1 MCVTIEDSPPLRG
14 LPYRLPMQLPRFS
27 PLTLP
32 LASLLSGVSML
43 VVGIAL
49 LTVAI
54 GAQAGLAKYS
64 GLVTGMIM
72 SAYFAGFVYGTYAC
86 PGLIRRVGYIR
97 AFAVMASV
105 ASALPVLHA
114 LWTNPWFWG
123 LLRFTTGLCIV
134 GLYMVIESWLNVV
147 AGRESRGKVFA
158 AYMAVSGVS
167 TALGQWL
174 ILAGDRFG
182 FVPFAFA
189 SILFSFALVPTT
201 MTTIREPKQTN
212 APSMSLVR
220 LFAISPIGAI
230 ASMGSGLIS
239 GTFYS
244 LGNVFGKG
252 VGFSDSHTATFMAA
266 TILSGAAFQY
276 PVGHLSDRYD
286 RRWML
291 VWVCLI
297 SALLAAVGFYLAR
310 EYENL
315 LVMLGILYGAL
326 SFSIYGLSVAHTNDL
341 IEPSKVLETTGGLL
355 LLYGI
360 GATLGPTMA
369 GGMMDYLGPE
379 SLMLYFALVLL
390 GLAGT
395 VWYFTLG
402 QTARVAMPAPRS
414 DYVMMD
420 ASSQAALQMDPRAL
434 PQDVE

>member
-1 MCVTIEDSPPLRG
+1 
-14 LPYRLPMQLPRFS
+14 MQLPRFS

-54 GAQAGLAKYS
+54 GAQAGMAKYS

-182 FVPFAFA
+182 FMPFAFA

-201 MTTIREPKQTN
+201 MTTIREPKQTH

-252 VGFSDSHTATFMAA
+252 VGFTDSHTATFMAA

-291 VWVCLI
+291 IWVCLI
-297 SALLAAVGFYLAR
+297 SSLLAAVGFYLAR

-369 GGMMDYLGPE
+369 GGMMTIW
-379 SLMLYFALVLL
+379 AL
-390 GLAGT
+390 
-395 VWYFTLG
+395 
-402 QTARVAMPAPRS
+402 RV
-414 DYVMMD
+414 
-420 ASSQAALQMDPRAL
+420 
-434 PQDVE
+434 

>member
-1 MCVTIEDSPPLRG
+1 
-14 LPYRLPMQLPRFS
+14 
-27 PLTLP
+27 
-32 LASLLSGVSML
+32 
-43 VVGIAL
+43 
-49 LTVAI
+49 
-54 GAQAGLAKYS
+54 
-64 GLVTGMIM
+64 
-72 SAYFAGFVYGTYAC
+72 
-86 PGLIRRVGYIR
+86 
-97 AFAVMASV
+97 MASV

-123 LLRFTTGLCIV
+123 LLRFITGLCIV

-158 AYMAVSGVS
+158 AYMAVTGVS

-182 FVPFAFA
+182 FMPFAFV

-201 MTTIREPKQTN
+201 MTTIREPKQAH

-230 ASMGSGLIS
+230 ASMGAGLIS

-244 LGNVFGKG
+244 LGNVFGAG

-315 LVMLGILYGAL
+315 LVILGILYGAL

-390 GLAGT
+390 ALAGT
-395 VWYFTLG
+395 VRYFMLG
-402 QTARVAMPAPRS
+402 QSLHIETAAPRS

-434 PQDVE
+434 PQDAE

>member
-1 MCVTIEDSPPLRG
+1 
-14 LPYRLPMQLPRFS
+14 MQLPRFS

-32 LASLLSGVSML
+32 LASLLSGVSLL

-123 LLRFTTGLCIV
+123 LLRFITGLCIV

-158 AYMAVSGVS
+158 AYMAVTGVS

-182 FVPFAFA
+182 FMPFAFV

-201 MTTIREPKQTN
+201 MTTIREPKQAH

-230 ASMGSGLIS
+230 ASMGAGLIS

-244 LGNVFGKG
+244 LGNVFGAG

-315 LVMLGILYGAL
+315 LVILGILYGAL

-360 GATLGPTMA
+360 GATIGPTLA
-369 GGMMDYLGPE
+369 GGLMDFIGPE
-379 SLMLYFALVLL
+379 GLMLYFASVLVV
-390 GLAGT
+390 LAAI
-395 VWYFTLG
+395 VWYYTR
-402 QTARVAMPAPRS
+402 QQQRSARVPAHRA

-420 ASSQAALQMDPRAL
+420 ASSQAVLQMDPRSE
-434 PQDVE
+434 PQAETRDASIT